1 MINEEKHDDG
11 HLDEKAG
18 KNTDILARIGQ
29 GALALLTFA
38 GAIFLGGVTKDKF
51 DNHS

>member
-18 KNTDILARIGQ
+18 KNTDISEFCRNL
-29 GALALLTFA
+29 
-38 GAIFLGGVTKDKF
+38 
-51 DNHS
+51 